1 VLTNTSGN
9 DKLLAEASRYKTAK
23 ASRI

>member
-1 VLTNTSGN
+1 VLTNTSSN